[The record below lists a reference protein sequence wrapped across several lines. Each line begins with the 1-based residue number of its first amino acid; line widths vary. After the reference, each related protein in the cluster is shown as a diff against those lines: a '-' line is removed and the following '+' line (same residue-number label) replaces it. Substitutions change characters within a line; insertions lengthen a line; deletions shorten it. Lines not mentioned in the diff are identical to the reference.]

1 MTENELNKISDGLYK
16 RLTESLELVN
26 ALLEQGK
33 TKEEIDAALRYNFQS
48 IINWAE
54 FGFNLD

>member
-1 MTENELNKISDGLYK
+1 MTDKENDKISEGLYK
-16 RLTESLELVN
+16 RLNESLELVN
-26 ALLEQGK
+26 SLLSQGK
-33 TKEEIDAALRYNFQS
+33 TKEEIDAALRYSFQS